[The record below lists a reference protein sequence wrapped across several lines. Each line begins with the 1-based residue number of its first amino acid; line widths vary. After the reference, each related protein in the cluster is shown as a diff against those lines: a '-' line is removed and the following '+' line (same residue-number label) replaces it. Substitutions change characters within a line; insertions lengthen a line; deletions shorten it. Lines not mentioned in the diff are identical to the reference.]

1 MSARQMFSALGL
13 YLLTG
18 LLAAYTAGPAW
29 FVAHT
34 AGAQALTLRGTA
46 EFGPVVGAGGTGPF
60 VLTLGAES
68 PTGAVVFT
76 RADGTRPGPGV
87 YPVSEGAAA
96 GVRALVVTGPPT
108 RPTGAFRAR
117 AGTLTITRSSGD
129 VIEGRFELETVGFE
143 AADPGNEDRGLVVRG
158 AFNAHPGLAARYTFG
173 A

>member
-1 MSARQMFSALGL
+1 MTGKQMFSALGL

-18 LLAAYTAGPAW
+18 LLAAFTAGPPW

-34 AGAQALTLRGTA
+34 AGAEALTLRGAA
-46 EFGPVVGAGGTGPF
+46 EFGPVDGAAGSGPY

-76 RADGTRPGPGV
+76 WAGGNRPEAGV
-87 YPVSEGAAA
+87 YTVKEEAAA

-117 AGTLTITRSSGD
+117 AGTLTITRSTDD
-129 VIEGRFELETVGFE
+129 VIEGRFELEATGFQ
-143 AADPGNEDRGLVVRG
+143 AVDPAVEDRRLVVRG
-158 AFNAHPGLAARYTFG
+158 EFNARPDGR
-173 A
+173 